1 MEISE
6 IDSNYSYEEA
16 DFCSKLNDT
25 KYTPI
30 AQEEL
35 SSVDYKTNVLWAMFL
50 GGYGANDF
58 HAGNYEIGV
67 AKIIGLGILTAYVK
81 IIGVLFSVVS
91 LAHLAEGNSKDSDG
105 KIIRQVVQI
114 NKEDISS
121 SDHKT
126 TLLLANFLGIFGAH
140 QFYNGKPFKGL
151 AMLCTFG
158 GLGIWTLV
166 NLYQVATHD
175 FRDGSGKVVCA
186 DYVKAQACQ
195 A

>member
-16 DFCSKLNDT
+16 GFCSKLNDT

-30 AQEEL
+30 SQEEP
-35 SSVDYKTNVLWAMFL
+35 SSVDYKTNVLWAYFFGAL
-50 GGYGANDF
+50 GANDF
-58 HAGNYEIGV
+58 HAGNYEIGF
-67 AKIIGLGILTAYVK
+67 AKIIGTGILPSFVK
-81 IIGVLFSVVS
+81 TIAPIIS
-91 LAHLAEGNSKDSDG
+91 LASLIRLAEGNYKDSDG

-126 TLLLANFLGIFGAH
+126 TLILCTFLGILGAH
-140 QFYNGKPFKGL
+140 QFYNGKPFEGL
-151 AMLCTFG
+151 TMLCTFG
-158 GLGIWTLV
+158 GLGIWSIV
-166 NLYQVATHD
+166 NTYQIATHN

>member
-1 MEISE
+1 M
-6 IDSNYSYEEA
+6 
-16 DFCSKLNDT
+16 T
-25 KYTPI
+25 TPI

-35 SSVDYKTNVLWAMFL
+35 SSVDYKTNALLATLL
-50 GGYGANDF
+50 GGLGANDF
-58 HAGNYEIGV
+58 HAGNYEIGL
-67 AKIIGLGILTAYVK
+67 AKIILTGIGSTYVPT
-81 IIGVLFSVVS
+81 IELIFSAAS
-91 LAHLAEGNSKDSDG
+91 TLYLAEGNSTDSHG
-105 KIIRQVVQI
+105 KIITQVVQI

-126 TLLLANFLGIFGAH
+126 TLILTNFLGFLVAH

-158 GLGIWTLV
+158 GLGIWATF
-166 NLYQVATHD
+166 NTYQIENHD